1 MIIMYND
8 YLYVLVQLQEIGM
21 FLDDLLSEER

>member
-1 MIIMYND
+1 MIIIFND